1 MRSAATSVVAMSAA
15 PPPIAGTPIDPAP
28 KEVPAWAERLDQT
41 TIGGIA
47 YRALRRYSYANVG
60 LLAAGT
66 AYFLLLALLS
76 LLALGYGVA
85 AIVGADHLSK
95 TLTDA
100 LTEALPGLIG
110 EEGIDPDQ
118 LRSTGRTAGLVG
130 LVLLLYAGLGAVNG
144 AGRAMHL
151 IMGAPPDPRA
161 FPAAKARQLVTLLM
175 IVPLVVVSFA
185 SASLTSSLLRPVL
198 EAIGIDGGPLPALIG
213 GLGLLAGFGLDV
225 LILWLLLGRL
235 GGIRPNP
242 RPRLVA
248 SLLGA
253 VVVGVIKQLL
263 GLIVAWSV
271 DKPQYGAFAAPIA
284 ALFVLSLLSTAL
296 YVTASVAAAISDAD
310 VPLEA
315 LEPIPLE
322 ATDAD
327 AH

>member
-1 MRSAATSVVAMSAA
+1 MSAA

-28 KEVPAWAERLDQT
+28 KEIPAWAQRLDQA
-41 TIGGIA
+41 TIGAVA
-47 YRALRRYSYANVG
+47 YRALRRYSYANVT

-85 AIVGADHLSK
+85 AIVGSDELAK
-95 TLTDA
+95 T
-100 LTEALPGLIG
+100 LTEALGNALPDLVG

-144 AGRAMHL
+144 AGKAMHL
-151 IMGAPPDPRA
+151 ILGAPPDPRA
-161 FPAAKARQLVTLLM
+161 FPVAKARQLVTLLM

-185 SASLTSSLLRPVL
+185 SASLTSSLMRPAL
-198 EAIGIDGGPLPALIG
+198 EAIGIEGGPLPALLG
-213 GLGLLAGFGLDV
+213 ALGLLVGFAVDV

-242 RPRLVA
+242 RPRLIA

-253 VVVGVIKQLL
+253 LVIAVIKQLL

-296 YVTASVAAAISDAD
+296 YVTAAVAAAISDAD
-310 VPLEA
+310 TPLEA
-315 LEPIPLE
+315 LEPVPLE
-322 ATDAD
+322 PTDAD
-327 AH
+327 VS

>member
-1 MRSAATSVVAMSAA
+1 MSAA

-28 KEVPAWAERLDQT
+28 KEVPAWAGRLDET
-41 TIGGIA
+41 TIGGIV

-85 AIVGADHLSK
+85 AIVGSDELAK
-95 TLTDA
+95 T
-100 LTEALPGLIG
+100 LTEALSNALPELVG
-110 EEGIDPDQ
+110 EKGIDPEQ

-144 AGRAMHL
+144 AGKAMHL
-151 IMGAPPDPRA
+151 ILGAPPDPRA

-185 SASLTSSLLRPVL
+185 SASLTSSLLRPAF
-198 EAIGIDGGPLPALIG
+198 EALSIDGGPIPALFRV
-213 GLGLLAGFGLDV
+213 LGLLVGFAVDV

-235 GGIRPNP
+235 GGIAPNP
-242 RPRLVA
+242 RPRLTA
-248 SLLGA
+248 SLIGA

-263 GLIVAWSV
+263 SLIVAWSL

-284 ALFVLSLLSTAL
+284 ALFVLSLLSNVLYATA
-296 YVTASVAAAISDAD
+296 AVAAAISDAD
-310 VPLEA
+310 VPLED
-315 LEPIPLE
+315 LEPTPVE
-322 ATDAD
+322 PMDAD
-327 AH
+327 AY